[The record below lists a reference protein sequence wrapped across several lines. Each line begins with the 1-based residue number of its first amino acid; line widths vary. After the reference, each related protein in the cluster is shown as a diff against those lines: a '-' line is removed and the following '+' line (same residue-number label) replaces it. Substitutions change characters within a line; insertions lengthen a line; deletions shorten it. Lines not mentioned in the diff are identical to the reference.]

1 LEREVWCCGPGPF
14 MAAVRAMLAEV
25 DFDMG
30 RYHEESF
37 SFESLAPDT
46 AEAAEASAEAGS
58 AGGEAKRFVVT
69 LKSRGER
76 FECAADESVLKAA
89 QRAGIRWPFSCAS
102 GVCGTC
108 RTRKLAGDIDM
119 NQGGGLRPRE
129 VAQGWM
135 LPCCSKPLSDLELDR

>member
-1 LEREVWCCGPGPF
+1 MLVSVVRHIVGLCSRYAWAVVAV
-14 MAAVRAMLAEV
+14 AAIITV
-25 DFDMG
+25 G
-30 RYHEESF
+30 SGYY
-37 SFESLAPDT
+37 
-46 AEAAEASAEAGS
+46 AAKHFAI
-58 AGGEAKRFVVT
+58 T

-76 FECAADESVLKAA
+76 FECGADETILKAA
-89 QRAGIRWPFSCAS
+89 QRAGVRWPFSCAS

-108 RTRKLAGDIDM
+108 RTRKVAGAIEM